1 MLEASALDP
10 RFKSLPYITDDQRNE
25 VFNRLV
31 DRVHNINAT
40 KVIHCYFILKKKFLE
55 SLGSATIIWSPSN
68 SPEEEE
74 PPVQKTTTNK
84 TNKYSFNSFKTS
96 LSNYL
101 QK

>member
-1 MLEASALDP
+1 MSSINLLSDLCLHCYDCFSRYTDRESLDFMLEASALDP

-55 SLGSATIIWSPSN
+55 SLGSATII
-68 SPEEEE
+68 
-74 PPVQKTTTNK
+74 
-84 TNKYSFNSFKTS
+84 
-96 LSNYL
+96 
-101 QK
+101 